1 MKNVIIACGGTGG
14 HLTPG
19 IALAQSLEEK
29 GCKAWLFISRKKV
42 DSRLSSKYPTLTF
55 VSMPGAALN
64 KTPLGIIGFLKGFIS
79 SYLQSKRFYKKV
91 QADAMVGFGGF
102 TSLGPAVAARVQ
114 KIPLFIHEANRTV
127 GKAVR
132 LIARNSDRVYLPEGV
147 VLEGLSPEVI
157 KNIGYPLRKE
167 FRRIPRERARKH
179 LGIPSSDR
187 LLVVLGGSQGAAS
200 LNKWVKK
207 NLSELAK
214 EGISTLC
221 ITGMGKDSSGVVQL
235 DGPTGEIIT
244 SRFVAFT
251 DEMNVLLSA
260 ADLVVS
266 RAGAGAIAEIVRCR
280 VPSILVPYPYAA
292 DNHQFHNARFLEVK
306 GGGLVCPDEELME
319 KMFKEVQEMMFNEEL
334 RAILR
339 RNLFSMDGGDVG
351 ARLADDINQLVSE
364 RKISQNAREGGVEVY
379 A

>member
-29 GCKAWLFISRKKV
+29 GCKAWLFISRKGV
-42 DSRLSSKYPTLTF
+42 DSRLSSKYPTLNF
-55 VSMPGAALN
+55 VAMPGAPLIR
-64 KTPLGIIGFLKGFIS
+64 TPLGVIRFLKGFIS

-91 QADAMVGFGGF
+91 QAEAMVGFGGF
-102 TSLGPAVAARVQ
+102 TSLGPAVAARFQ
-114 KIPLFIHEANRTV
+114 KIPIFIHEANRVV

-132 LIARNSDRVYLPEGV
+132 MIAKNSDRLYLPEGLV
-147 VLEGLSPEVI
+147 VEGLSQEVV
-157 KNIGYPLRKE
+157 KNVGYPLRKE

-179 LGIPSSDR
+179 LGIPNIDR

-200 LNKWVKK
+200 LNNWVKT

-235 DGPTGEIIT
+235 DGPGGEIIT
-244 SRFVAFT
+244 SRFIAFT
-251 DEMNVLLSA
+251 DEMNVILSA

-292 DNHQFHNARFLEVK
+292 DNHQYHNARFLEEK
-306 GGGLVCPDEELME
+306 GGGLVCPDKELME
-319 KMFKEVQEMMFNEEL
+319 NLFKEVQEMMFNEEL

-339 RNLFSMDGGDVG
+339 RNLFAMDRGDVG
-351 ARLADDINQLVSE
+351 VWLVDDMKQLVSE
-364 RKISQNAREGGVEVY
+364 IKISQNAQEEGLEVY

>member
-29 GCKAWLFISRKKV
+29 GCKAWLFISRKGV
-42 DSRLSSKYPTLTF
+42 DSRLSSKYPTLNF
-55 VSMPGAALN
+55 VAMPGAPLIR
-64 KTPLGIIGFLKGFIS
+64 TPLGVIRFLKGFIS

-91 QADAMVGFGGF
+91 QAEAMVGFGGF
-102 TSLGPAVAARVQ
+102 TSLGPAVAARFQ
-114 KIPLFIHEANRTV
+114 KIPIFIHEANRVV

-132 LIARNSDRVYLPEGV
+132 MIAKNSDRLYLPEGLV
-147 VLEGLSPEVI
+147 VEGLSQEVV
-157 KNIGYPLRKE
+157 KNVGYPLRKE

-179 LGIPSSDR
+179 LGIPNIDR

-200 LNKWVKK
+200 LNNWVKT

-235 DGPTGEIIT
+235 DGPGGEIIT
-244 SRFVAFT
+244 SRFIAFT
-251 DEMNVLLSA
+251 DEMNVILSA

-292 DNHQFHNARFLEVK
+292 DNHQYHNARFLEEK
-306 GGGLVCPDEELME
+306 GGGLVCPDKELME
-319 KMFKEVQEMMFNEEL
+319 KLFKEVQEMMFNEEL

-339 RNLFSMDGGDVG
+339 RNLFAMDRGDVG
-351 ARLADDINQLVSE
+351 VWLVDDMKQLVSE
-364 RKISQNAREGGVEVY
+364 IKISQNAQEEGLEVY